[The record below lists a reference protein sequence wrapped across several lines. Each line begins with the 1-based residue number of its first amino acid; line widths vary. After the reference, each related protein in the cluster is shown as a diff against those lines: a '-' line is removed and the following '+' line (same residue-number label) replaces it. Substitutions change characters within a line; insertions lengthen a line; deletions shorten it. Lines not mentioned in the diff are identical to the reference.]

1 MSTWSLDLKPLLA
14 VRGCMLTLGVTIRA
28 YNNMCYLIEKYA
40 PIEGIDKY
48 DSRIDPSLTGACI
61 VPHLDDGLI

>member
-1 MSTWSLDLKPLLA
+1 MSVIETTTMIDIPEFANKM
-14 VRGCMLTLGVTIRA
+14 RYRA

-48 DSRIDPSLTGACI
+48 DSRIDPSLTGARI
-61 VPHLDDGLI
+61 VPHLDDDLI

>member
-1 MSTWSLDLKPLLA
+1 MMSY
-14 VRGCMLTLGVTIRA
+14 RA

-48 DSRIDPSLTGACI
+48 DPRIDPSLTGAQI
-61 VPHLDDGLI
+61 VPHLDDGLIW